1 MAINGTPSAG
11 NDTLTGDQANDEI
24 IGLEGNDT
32 IQGGGGADIIYGDV
46 VYTQNGGL
54 DSGQADNSFSFGP
67 IDGWFNSGS
76 GGALER
82 WGDGFLGLSTA
93 DGSAFME
100 LDVGRGGIDHVQ
112 TNSELD
118 TGVDYTLTFDAA
130 GRAGGSANDS
140 FEVTHNGIVV
150 ATVTP
155 DSTAEFTTYSVT
167 LTGLSGTDT
176 IGFRELASQNNGLG
190 PLLNNVQLNLT
201 QAAVDAGT
209 FTYDDV
215 LDGGAGDDR
224 VFGQLGDDTLS
235 GGTGDDYLEGGIGN
249 DVFAFEDGSG
259 SDVIGD
265 FTIGEDLLDLSNLTD
280 ADGNPVS
287 IDDVVVTSDGQSGSV
302 LTFPN
307 GEQIRLANID
317 PSRLDT
323 DQELKDIGI
332 PCFVWGTLIQTAHGE
347 VPIEDLSE
355 GDDITTLCLAGE
367 LQQTRKLRRIFRRQ
381 VPTTNPKLRPIRIMA
396 RALGN
401 GLPKRDLLVSRQ
413 HRMLVQSK
421 IAERMFG
428 TSEVLIPA
436 IKLTALP
443 GIFVEDDLATVE
455 YFHLLFDQHEVI
467 YAEGAPTESLFTGPE
482 ALKAISPQAREEILS
497 IFPEISEEDYAPEPA
512 RYIPDGKRQKQL
524 IARHAKN
531 GKSLLYR

>member
-11 NDTLTGDQANDEI
+11 NDALTSDPANDEI

-54 DSGQADNSFSFGP
+54 DSGQADNGFSFGP
-67 IDGWFNSGS
+67 IDGWFNTGS
-76 GGALER
+76 GGTLER

-93 DGSAFME
+93 DDSAFME
-100 LDVGRGGIDHVQ
+100 LDVHRNGIDHVQ
-112 TNSELD
+112 TNAELD
-118 TGVDYTLTFDAA
+118 TGVEYTLTFDAA

-155 DSTAEFTTYSVT
+155 DSTTEFTTYSVT
-167 LTGLSGTDT
+167 LTGFSGTDT

-190 PLLNNVQLNLT
+190 PLLNNAQFNLT

-224 VFGQLGDDTLS
+224 VFGQLGNDTLS

-249 DVFAFEDGSG
+249 DIFAFADGSG

-265 FTIGEDLLDLSNLTD
+265 FTIGEDILDLSNLTN

-287 IDDVVVTSDGQSGSV
+287 INDVVVTSDGQGGSI
-302 LTFPN
+302 LIFPN
-307 GEQIRLANID
+307 GEQIRLSNID

-323 DQELKDIGI
+323 DQELKDIGV
-332 PCFVWGTLIQTAHGE
+332 PCLVLGALIQTAQGE
-347 VPIEDLSE
+347 VAIEDLIE
-355 GDDITTLCLAGE
+355 GNEITTLCPVGGP
-367 LQQTRKLRRIFRRQ
+367 QQTRKLRRIFRRQ
-381 VPTTNPKLRPIRIMA
+381 VPTTDPRFRPIRIMA
-396 RALGN
+396 GALGN

-428 TSEVLIPA
+428 TSDVLIA
-436 IKLTALP
+436 AVKLTALP
-443 GIFVEDDLATVE
+443 GIFVEEGLKTVE

-482 ALKAISPQAREEILS
+482 ALKAISPQAREELLS
-497 IFPEISEEDYAPEPA
+497 IFPAISEVDYAPVPA
-512 RYIPDGKRQKQL
+512 RYIPEGKRQKKL

-531 GKSLLYR
+531 RKFLL